1 MCLSTS
7 CIHLV
12 SYVGFP
18 PLASPQLLAL
28 MLFHVVSMSEFLL
41 HPCASQQLPA
51 CIWFQY
57 LGFPGSQQLLAPI
70 WFQYLT
76 SPMGLSSNFPNFLHS
91 LVSISMLSRE
101 QRPSP
106 CDTFSFP
113 PPSHSAL
120 FFSISTLHTSSGLSV
135 AQGLNL
141 MSTCVGVPHLGAFIW
156 FQYLNFPPWYLSAIS
171 CTWSQDF
178 PSGLLT
184 TFCMHFNL
192 VSISRPPPCLSTT
205 SCAHL
210 AGFNI

>member
-57 LGFPGSQQLLAPI
+57 LGFPWLST
-70 WFQYLT
+70 T
-76 SPMGLSSNFPNFLHS
+76 SCAHLVSISNFPPWASHQTS
-91 LVSISMLSRE
+91 QTSCIHWVSISMLSRE

-141 MSTCVGVPHLGAFIW
+141 MSTCVGVHHLGAFIW
-156 FQYLNFPPWYLSAIS
+156 FQYLNFPRG
-171 CTWSQDF
+171 TSQQF
-178 PSGLLT
+178 PALGLK
-184 TFCMHFNL
+184 
-192 VSISRPPPCLSTT
+192 T
-205 SCAHL
+205 SPL
-210 AGFNI
+210 AS